1 MTEQQPTKS
10 SLERTLDLTVSA
22 AQLKAD
28 TETILRKRAKTAKVH
43 GFRQGKVPMTMVRQ
57 MYGAQAYMDAMNNLL
72 NKAYEEAVQAAQLK
86 VAGAP
91 TIEPKGEIKD
101 DVDPQ
106 FTATV
111 EVFPEVAK

>member
-72 NKAYEEAVQAAQLK
+72 NKAYEEAVQGHSPQLRLRHE
-86 VAGAP
+86 AYGCGWSRHRP
-91 TIEPKGEIKD
+91 
-101 DVDPQ
+101 
-106 FTATV
+106 
-111 EVFPEVAK
+111 